1 MSRSLMRRTSLL
13 LVASALIVTAC
24 GDDDS
29 DAETEAPE
37 ATDATDAT
45 GAPTDETSAG
55 TADESGD
62 SGEQVTL
69 KMFTGNVEAGV
80 QTAEG
85 LIAAFEA
92 ANPDIKIEL
101 DSSGPQGTELDN
113 LVKTKLGHR

>member
-1 MSRSLMRRTSLL
+1 MIPM
-13 LVASALIVTAC
+13 
-24 GDDDS
+24 
-29 DAETEAPE
+29 TEAPE

-55 TADESGD
+55 TAEADPGD

>member
-13 LVASALIVTAC
+13 LVASALIVAAC
-24 GDDDS
+24 GDDDA
-29 DAETEAPE
+29 DARRRRRRLTQPTPPAL
-37 ATDATDAT
+37 
-45 GAPTDETSAG
+45 PTDETSAG
-55 TADESGD
+55 TAAGD

-101 DSSGPQGTELDN
+101 DSSGPQGHGSRQPGQDQAC
-113 LVKTKLGHR
+113 HR